1 MACAMA
7 PLYFVDS
14 FALMAALLLV
24 GGVAIAPT
32 MIATLSL
39 TERTVPVSRL
49 TEGMAIMHTG
59 IVAGVAPGATISGF
73 VVDHSGASTAY
84 LVSLAA
90 GVVAA
95 LAAQAVPR
103 GDLPEGDAPDL
114 PTPTTL
120 VEPIR

>member
-1 MACAMA
+1 SIPVMGLA
-7 PLYFVDS
+7 
-14 FALMAALLLV
+14 LLV

-59 IVAGVAPGATISGF
+59 IVAGVAPGATISGY
-73 VVDHSGASTAY
+73 VVDHSGASAAY

-90 GVVAA
+90 GVLAA
-95 LAAQAVPR
+95 LAALAVPR
-103 GDLPEGDAPDL
+103 GDRTDREPGPV
-114 PTPTTL
+114 TPTTL